1 MVFLLLPSLLY
12 DCILQTT
19 RVKNWILLSQKK
31 NLSFSKWFN
40 IALLEIIGIH
50 AFVFIPWA
58 LWKSCRPEELKAY
71 SSLNKNLLEIKI
83 KHFWNQ
89 EKQKQSL
96 LIQSTL
102 PIWGFNQ
109 PQIENIWGEKEIL
122 GSSKMQKLNLP
133 CAGTIYIQFTSYR
146 YCCYKQSRD
155 GLRYTGGCVLIICK
169 YYGLFW

>member
-1 MVFLLLPSLLY
+1 MVFLLLPCLLY

-19 RVKNWILLSQKK
+19 RVKNWILLSHKK
-31 NLSFSKWFN
+31 KPLSFSKWFN

-96 LIQSTL
+96 LIQSIF
-102 PIWGFNQ
+102 PQ
-109 PQIENIWGEKEIL
+109 PTTDRKHLRGKRNFGKFQNAQLEFALCWNYL
-122 GSSKMQKLNLP
+122 H
-133 CAGTIYIQFTSYR
+133 TIYI
-146 YCCYKQSRD
+146 
-155 GLRYTGGCVLIICK
+155 V
-169 YYGLFW
+169 

>member
-1 MVFLLLPSLLY
+1 MVFFLLPSLLY

-71 SSLNKNLLEIKI
+71 SSLSKNLLEIKI

-122 GSSKMQKLNLP
+122 EVPKCKSWICHVLELFTYNLHRIGI
-133 CAGTIYIQFTSYR
+133 AVISNQEM
-146 YCCYKQSRD
+146 
-155 GLRYTGGCVLIICK
+155 V
-169 YYGLFW
+169 